1 MVDAVVSFVVQRLG
15 ELLIEHV
22 FLQGVRDEV
31 QWLRNKLEYLL
42 CFLKDAEEKQDGDHR
57 IQKWISDIR
66 DVAYD
71 AADIIDNFILEAEE
85 GMTPKKMGLKGW
97 LEKYLCTCSKQGS
110 LVKQAILYRIGTE
123 INLLKNRLEE
133 IQRNQEI
140 FKIGNIGDSREDLA
154 HGRLNQ
160 LRRERPYEDN
170 ELVIGFKNDVDIL
183 MSKLLNTEPHRRV
196 VSIVGMGGLGKTT
209 IARKLYNTSSLT
221 KQFDFDAWVSVSK
234 DYNIQDLL
242 QRTIK
247 SFKKPT
253 TKEEFEMLEKM
264 KEEDLESYLR
274 DLLKGHRYLVVF
286 DDVWDVKAWK
296 SLRRVL
302 PDNKNGS
309 RVIITTRKKVVAEP
323 LNERTYVHELPF
335 LGEVESWELFYK
347 KVLSNCNEVDDK
359 NSCIPQD
366 LESMAREMVR
376 KCHGLPLAIIV
387 LGGLLSR
394 KHPDEWS
401 KFQNNMWRHV
411 REDKTVVKH
420 ILALS
425 FYDLPHHL
433 KSCFLYLG
441 LFPEDFEIDAR
452 KLYRLWVAE
461 GFIKLYEESEDMA
474 AEYLKELCDRSLL
487 QVAKTKW
494 RRIISCRIHDLLRD
508 FAIEKAKELNFLQ
521 LYDGELVPNSRRLAF
536 HCGFQRFVSLDHSK
550 LRLRT
555 FHLFQLE
562 NESAEIDQ
570 LMLVCKKLRLLRVLI
585 LWDLP
590 FNRFQGG
597 EKNIIAEAIGK
608 LIHLRCLE
616 LNYVQIHDL
625 SPFIG
630 KLQALQTLELKGDF
644 CDPILLPDEI
654 CKVKQLRHLLGYF
667 KWPFRVDNLTNL
679 QTLSRVVVEDQME
692 FDPMN
697 LINLRELSVFI
708 VGQSNRF
715 TLDSIGRLRFLQSFD
730 LCVFDSTRSPW
741 FPPLRPLSHCQHL
754 LQLRLCNTR
763 PQWELPTELHEFL
776 PNLKFLQLAALG
788 SILEDPM
795 TIMEKLPQDPMPIL
809 EKLPQLT
816 ILQLQDYRVNK
827 LVCTAR
833 GFPQLQ
839 FLHISGRC
847 DVEELQVEGGGM
859 PLLKGLEFPDSVT
872 IPERLRSIPA
882 IPWLWGTTD
891 DWAY

>member
-15 ELLIEHV
+15 ELLIEQV
-22 FLQGVRDEV
+22 IFLREVRDEV
-31 QWLRNKLEYLL
+31 QWLRNKLQYML
-42 CFLKDAEEKQDGDHR
+42 CFLHDAEEKQDGDRR

-71 AADIIDNFILEAEE
+71 AEDIIDNFILEVEDRK
-85 GMTPKKMGLKGW
+85 TPKKMGLKGW
-97 LEKYLCTCSKQGS
+97 FEKYLCICSKQAN
-110 LVKQAILYRIGTE
+110 LVKQATLYGIGTE
-123 INLLKNRLEE
+123 INSLKNRLEE

-154 HGRLNQ
+154 RVRLDQ

-170 ELVIGFKNDVDIL
+170 ELVVGFKNDVDLL
-183 MSKLLNTEPHRRV
+183 MSKLVNKEPHRSV

-247 SFKKPT
+247 AFKKPT

-286 DDVWDVKAWK
+286 DDVWDVKAWE
-296 SLRRVL
+296 SLRRAL

-309 RVIITTRKKVVAEP
+309 RVIITTRQKVVAEP

-335 LGEVESWELFYK
+335 LGEVESWELFCK

-359 NSCIPQD
+359 YSCIPRD
-366 LESMAREMVR
+366 LETMAREMVK

-411 REDKTVVKH
+411 REDNTHVQH

-425 FYDLPHHL
+425 FHDLPHHL

-441 LFPEDFEIDAR
+441 LFPEDFEIEAD
-452 KLYRLWVAE
+452 KLYKLWVAE
-461 GFIKLYEESEDMA
+461 GFIKLEEESKEETA
-474 AEYLKELCDRSLL
+474 VEYLKELCDRSLL
-487 QVAKTKW
+487 QVAQKKW

-508 FAIEKAKELNFLQ
+508 FVIEKSKELNFLQ
-521 LYDGELVPNSRRLAF
+521 FSDGALVHNSRRLAF
-536 HCGFQRFVSLDHSK
+536 PCGLQRFLSLDHLN

-555 FHLFQLE
+555 FHVFKVE

-570 LMLVCKKLRLLRVLI
+570 LVLICKKVRLLRVLN

-590 FNRFQGG
+590 LNPSQGR
-597 EKNIIAEAIGK
+597 EKNKLAEAIGK
-608 LIHLRCLE
+608 LIHLRYLG
-616 LNYVQIHDL
+616 LDSTQIDDI

-630 KLQALQTLELKGDF
+630 NLQALQTLELEGEF
-644 CDPILLPDEI
+644 GNPILLPDEI
-654 CKVKQLRHLLGYF
+654 CKAKQLRHLLGAF
-667 KWPFRVDNLTNL
+667 KWPFRVHNLTNIR
-679 QTLSRVVVEDQME
+679 TLRYVVVEDQME
-692 FDPMN
+692 FDPMH
-697 LINLRELSVFI
+697 LFNLRELAVGI
-708 VGQSNRF
+708 VGESNRF

-730 LCVFDSTRSPW
+730 LNVRSEGSPW
-741 FPPLRPLSHCQHL
+741 FPPLQPLSHCQNL
-754 LQLRLCNTR
+754 IQLRLLNER
-763 PQWELPTELHEFL
+763 PQWKLPTELHEFL
-776 PNLKFLQLAALG
+776 PNLKFLNLWANG
-788 SILEDPM
+788 SKPE
-795 TIMEKLPQDPMPIL
+795 DPMPIL
-809 EKLPQLT
+809 EKLPQLA
-816 ILQLQDYRVNK
+816 ILELMHYCVNK
-827 LVCTAR
+827 FVCTAG

-839 FLHISGRC
+839 FLHIDFC
-847 DVEELQVEGGGM
+847 AVKELQVEEGGM
-859 PLLKGLEFPDSVT
+859 PLLKGLTVDGYVR

-882 IPWLWGTTD
+882 IHCGPVV

>member
-22 FLQGVRDEV
+22 IFLQGVRDEV

-71 AADIIDNFILEAEE
+71 AEDIIDNFILEVEE
-85 GMTPKKMGLKGW
+85 GRTPKKMG
-97 LEKYLCTCSKQGS
+97 
-110 LVKQAILYRIGTE
+110 
-123 INLLKNRLEE
+123 LEE

-286 DDVWDVKAWK
+286 DDVWDGKAWK
-296 SLRRVL
+296 SLRRAL

-394 KHPDEWS
+394 KHLDEWS
-401 KFQNNMWRHV
+401 K
-411 REDKTVVKH
+411 
-420 ILALS
+420 
-425 FYDLPHHL
+425 
-433 KSCFLYLG
+433 
-441 LFPEDFEIDAR
+441 

-597 EKNIIAEAIGK
+597 EKNRIAEAIGK
-608 LIHLRCLE
+608 LIHLRYLE

-697 LINLRELSVFI
+697 LINLRELSVSI

-741 FPPLRPLSHCQHL
+741 FPSLRPLSHCQHL
-754 LQLRLCNTR
+754 LQLRFCNTR

-795 TIMEKLPQDPMPIL
+795 PIMEKLPQDPMPIL

-847 DVEELQVEGGGM
+847 DVEELQVEEGGM
-859 PLLKGLEFPDSVT
+859 PLLKGLEFPDSVR